1 MDCKIIAER
10 KLESNWDTT
19 ISDDCPAF
27 HMIDA
32 EEELAYVLAKQIRDE
47 MNNGKMLDDGRNC
60 ATRLRPSKR
69 KYNSK
74 KKKEYF
80 GDMRLDGCDELCCC
94 DNGPIGPKGTNGV
107 VYAPWIP
114 TGCTETVTN
123 SMPIKSRY
131 SKTKVNNTFYGDIKT
146 TNNI

>member
-10 KLESNWDTT
+10 RLKSDWEPKID
-19 ISDDCPAF
+19 DDCEAF
-27 HMIDA
+27 HLIDA

-47 MNNGKMLDDGRNC
+47 MNNGKMLDDGGIC
-60 ATRLRPSKR
+60 GTRLRPSKR

-80 GDMRLDGCDELCCC
+80 GDMRLEDCDELCCC
-94 DNGPIGPKGTNGV
+94 DSGPKGTSGV

-123 SMPIKSRY
+123 STPIKSRY

>member
-10 KLESNWDTT
+10 RLKSDWKPKID
-19 ISDDCPAF
+19 DDCEAF
-27 HMIDA
+27 HLIDA

-47 MNNGKMLDDGRNC
+47 MNNGKMLDDGGIC
-60 ATRLRPSKR
+60 GTRLRPSKR

-80 GDMRLDGCDELCCC
+80 GDMRLEDCDELCCC
-94 DNGPIGPKGTNGV
+94 DSGPKGTSGV

-123 SMPIKSRY
+123 FTPKSRY
-131 SKTKVNNTFYGDIKT
+131 SKTKINNTFYGDIKT